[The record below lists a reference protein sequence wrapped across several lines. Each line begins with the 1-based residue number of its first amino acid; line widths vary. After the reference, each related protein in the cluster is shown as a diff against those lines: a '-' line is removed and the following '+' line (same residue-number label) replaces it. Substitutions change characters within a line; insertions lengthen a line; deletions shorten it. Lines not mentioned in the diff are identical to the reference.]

1 MEPVSVERLFP
12 GTTTATGAD
21 GPAAV
26 WRRRLWVVATAPAL
40 WIGLLLLAV
49 YALTLSGDFMIS
61 DGEVVF
67 QTTVALADRGEL
79 RLACNPGLPQIVPG
93 VGGQCFSKYGL
104 GMPLLAAVG
113 YRLGAWTSPL
123 LAPPGADP
131 IALGHFGVSAL
142 NLVLTAATGAL
153 VFYLGRAWY
162 DSRWLGL
169 ILALLYGLT
178 TSAWP
183 YSKVFFSEPLIAFL
197 LVAATAALAL
207 GTPAGRL
214 RAGWVAVAGAALGF
228 AVLTKVATLVAVPF
242 FALYLAQRLVG
253 WPAAGGRSTRS
264 TAGRTTLPAALTPSA
279 TSPAPGNFVRIGPRL
294 AARQAAR
301 QPRRRI
307 DPDAI
312 NRFPIPLRRP
322 VAAPVTDAAPAPALP
337 PAAPARRDRATL
349 LRRLVVAGLAF
360 GVPLAAWLLV
370 LLWHNQ
376 VRFGS
381 PLEAGYS
388 DEGFTT
394 PLYVGLY
401 GLLFSS
407 GKSIFLYS
415 PIVLL
420 AIPGLVFLWRQ
431 RPAEAVLVGS
441 LSLVT
446 LLYYGAWWAWYGG
459 WSWGPRFLVP
469 LLPFL
474 VLAAGAAMS
483 ARRWARWAAVPLA
496 LAGLGVQMLG
506 TLVDF
511 NAYIDGITGG
521 NPALEE
527 RYLFLP
533 WLSPL
538 VGHARFL
545 RHGEHLAL
553 AAFDMT
559 RLGFRPAVALVY
571 PWLVIGLL
579 ALAVTALVRLYRP
592 RRRRAGG
599 SP

>member
-1 MEPVSVERLFP
+1 MSEERP
-12 GTTTATGAD
+12 GPGASAATAATGV
-21 GPAAV
+21 AAV
-26 WRRRLWVVATAPAL
+26 WRRRLGALATAPAL
-40 WIGLLLLAV
+40 WVGVLLLAI

-104 GMPLLAAVG
+104 GMPLLAAVA
-113 YRLGAWTSPL
+113 YRLGGWTAPL

-153 VFYLGRAWY
+153 IYAMGRVWY

-197 LVAATAALAL
+197 LVVAAAALAHA
-207 GTPAGRL
+207 TPVGRL

-228 AVLTKVATLVAVPF
+228 AVLTKIATVVLVPLFV
-242 FALYLAQRLVG
+242 LYLAQRLVG
-253 WPAAGGRSTRS
+253 WPAARAQPARAAAARPTV
-264 TAGRTTLPAALTPSA
+264 PAALMPSA
-279 TSPAPGNFVRIGPRL
+279 PAPALPNFVRIGPRL
-294 AARQAAR
+294 AARQAV
-301 QPRRRI
+301 RRPSRRV

-312 NRFPIPLRRP
+312 NRFPIPLRRSA
-322 VAAPVTDAAPAPALP
+322 VAPVTVSAPAPAAP
-337 PAAPARRDRATL
+337 PVAPPRRDRVAL
-349 LRRLVVAGLAF
+349 ARRLVIASVALGL
-360 GVPLAAWLLV
+360 PLAAWLLL

-376 VRFGS
+376 ARFGS
-381 PLEAGYS
+381 PLDMGYS

-401 GLLFSS
+401 GLLVSS
-407 GKSIFLYS
+407 GKSVFLYS
-415 PIVLL
+415 PIVVL
-420 AIPGLVFLWRQ
+420 AVPGLVFLWRQ

-446 LLYYGAWWAWYGG
+446 LLYYSVWWAWYGG

-474 VLAAGAAMS
+474 VLAAGAALA

-496 LAGLGVQMLG
+496 LAGVGVQVLG
-506 TLVDF
+506 ALVDF

-538 VGHARFL
+538 IGHARFL
-545 RHGEHLAL
+545 RYGEHLAL
-553 AAFDMT
+553 AAFDLT
-559 RLGFRPAVALVY
+559 RLGFRPAVALAF
-571 PWLVIGLL
+571 PWLVIGAL
-579 ALAVTALVRLYRP
+579 ALAVTMLVLLYRP

-599 SP
+599 VA